1 MGILDIIKG
10 FVSAHKGF
18 RWSLYFVHQR
28 DGLKYALH
36 ENAVFVLLGYVAA
49 QIERGGRISSDW
61 QVFANFNHGKKHI
74 LLREKDF
81 PSGEVS
87 DDLVARIESL
97 DKDFMVP
104 GGKPVFVDVVS
115 KAVLPLGG
123 SYEAVFQGREE
134 RLQSI
139 EAMLRGNSAD
149 DRVSLSKVLKR
160 SEERRVGKECRL

>member
-18 RWSLYFVHQR
+18 RWSLYFVHKQE
-28 DGLKYALH
+28 GLKYTLH
-36 ENAVFVLLGYVAA
+36 ENAVFVLLGYIAA
-49 QIERGGRISSDW
+49 QIERGRRISPDW
-61 QVFANFNHGKKHI
+61 QVFANFNHGKNHI

-81 PSGEVS
+81 PDGEVS
-87 DDLVARIESL
+87 DDLIMRIESL

-104 GGKPVFVDVVS
+104 GSKPVFVDAVT

-123 SYEAVFQGREE
+123 SYEAVFQSSEE

-139 EAMLRGNSAD
+139 EALLRGNSAEAG
-149 DRVSLSKVLKR
+149 VSLGKVLK
-160 SEERRVGKECRL
+160 EVFI

>member
-10 FVSAHKGF
+10 FISAHKGF
-18 RWSLYFVHQR
+18 RWSLYFVHKQE
-28 DGLKYALH
+28 GFKYALH

-49 QIERGGRISSDW
+49 QIERGRHISPDW

-74 LLREKDF
+74 LLSEKDF
-81 PSGEVS
+81 PDGEVS
-87 DDLVARIESL
+87 DDLIMRIESL

-104 GGKPVFVDVVS
+104 GGKPVFVDAIT

-123 SYEAVFQGREE
+123 SYEAVFQGSEE

-139 EAMLRGNSAD
+139 EAMLRGNSVE
-149 DRVSLSKVLKR
+149 DRVSLGKVLK
-160 SEERRVGKECRL
+160 EVFV